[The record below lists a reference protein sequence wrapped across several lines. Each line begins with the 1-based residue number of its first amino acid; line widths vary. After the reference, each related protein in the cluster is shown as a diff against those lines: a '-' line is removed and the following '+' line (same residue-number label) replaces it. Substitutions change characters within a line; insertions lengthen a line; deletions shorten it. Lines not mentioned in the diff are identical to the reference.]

1 MLPPPSYFA
10 MQIATQDDYACYAT
24 LKDLVRSAM
33 RRNQAAD
40 CLLAP
45 ALKTLSF
52 QGLFDH
58 ICDIETQL
66 RAAGIGPGDCVASA
80 LPCGANAVSAFMTF
94 ASSCL
99 YAPLNPD
106 DDGSALDLAF
116 AHLHPVAV
124 ALTSGDPTPA
134 RAAAQRAGIKVIELH
149 SPNGYQA
156 GRFELTIPKIDAGSS
171 CEGQEPGL
179 LLQTSGTTGRPK
191 FVRHTQASLYY
202 ASKFLIRAHRLSPA
216 DRCLNFSPLFH
227 SLGLVGSV
235 LIAIVSGG
243 SVVCTPGFDREE
255 FLNWIRDYSPTWFA
269 AVPAIQMAIA
279 ELAAKDRDIFRRH
292 PIRFSRSAGASLPEE
307 MRRKIQ
313 EGLHAPVVQAYG
325 MSECPPIAID
335 PLPPAVCKPGSVGV
349 LAGPEVA
356 IWDDGGSPLAPGCS
370 GHVLVRGPNVSPG
383 YYDDAV
389 ANQAAFTDGWF
400 RTGDCGYLD
409 EDGFLFLTGRISEF
423 INRGGEKVAPG
434 EIDDVFMSH
443 PDVAQAAT
451 FAIRDDRL
459 GEDMATAPTMV

>member
-1 MLPPPSYFA
+1 VLPPSSYFY
-10 MQIATQDDYACYAT
+10 MQISTQDDHACYAT
-24 LKDLVRSAM
+24 LKNLVRSAM
-33 RRNQAAD
+33 HRNQAAD

-45 ALKTLSF
+45 AFKTLSF

-80 LPCGANAVSAFMTF
+80 LPCGANAASAFMTF

-99 YAPLNPD
+99 YAPLNLD

-116 AHLHPVAV
+116 AHLQPVAV
-124 ALTSGDPTPA
+124 ALNSGDLTPA
-134 RAAAQRAGIKVIELH
+134 RTAAQRAGIKVIELH
-149 SPNGYQA
+149 SPNGYEA

-171 CEGQEPGL
+171 CEVQEPGL

-243 SVVCTPGFDREE
+243 SVVCAPGFDRDE
-255 FLNWIRDYSPTWFA
+255 FLSWIRDYSPTWFA
-269 AVPAIQMAIA
+269 AVPAIQIAIA

-307 MRRKIQ
+307 MRRKIEDALHVRLLSRRMGCPSVRQ
-313 EGLHAPVVQAYG
+313 SPSIRCHLQSASQVRLAFWRDLKSRSGMTVAPRLRKIVPATCWFAGL
-325 MSECPPIAID
+325 MSRLAITMTQLLTRL
-335 PLPPAVCKPGSVGV
+335 PLQTDGSV
-349 LAGPEVA
+349 PA
-356 IWDDGGSPLAPGCS
+356 I
-370 GHVLVRGPNVSPG
+370 
-383 YYDDAV
+383 
-389 ANQAAFTDGWF
+389 
-400 RTGDCGYLD
+400 
-409 EDGFLFLTGRISEF
+409 
-423 INRGGEKVAPG
+423 
-434 EIDDVFMSH
+434 
-443 PDVAQAAT
+443 AAT
-451 FAIRDDRL
+451 S
-459 GEDMATAPTMV
+459 TTMDFCS